1 VLPSPKNVIS
11 TIVATAEVDVDYSIL
26 ESYAMGDGFI
36 VLSENGSMDSF
47 NREGIKISSNQISEN
62 IVASDSQGPL
72 LTVSSS
78 KGDVILISE
87 NSEKKILSGVKCN
100 GICISEKLILLSTE
114 DGDIIS
120 IDKQGDKRAS
130 VNLGDTT
137 IIRISDDHDQ
147 IVVATDEGKM
157 TVFNNDLEMLKS
169 SPPAK
174 DDIEMITNISP
185 IVEGRFI
192 VSRESLGAVIDDRPV
207 NRLEFWHVRE
217 GLLEVVEIPSRA
229 TCIQASGDGYYVGC
243 FEGELLWIERG
254 KDLTLLSNLG
264 YSITDLRIWD
274 GDILVSSW
282 FYARRISPEGIEKWI
297 FEHPTIISKILL
309 LGQGI
314 IALVGDKNSS
324 GSGSLISLIGP
335 DNEIHYEENYDAKNS
350 QISDLSDK
358 SFSGMPSENEIAK
371 AAERNSINQ
380 IDSIIRDINQSLEVS
395 MTELSDDE
403 DILETL
409 SRSAS
414 SINLPPVADAGDDIT
429 VISNDDLKADVIL
442 DGSKSYDPDGEI
454 VSWSWISETGRV
466 LGDAPVI
473 KVRLS
478 QGVHS
483 FSLSVV
489 DNKGAKSISKMT
501 VRVV

>member
-1 VLPSPKNVIS
+1 MIS
-11 TIVATAEVDVDYSIL
+11 TIVATAEVDVAYPIL
-26 ESYAMGDGFI
+26 ESYAMKDGFI
-36 VLSENGSMDSF
+36 VLSENGIIDSF
-47 NREGIKISSNQISEN
+47 NWEGKKISSNEISEN
-62 IVASDSQGPL
+62 IVASDSKESFL
-72 LTVSSS
+72 AISSS
-78 KGDVILISE
+78 IGDVFLMVD
-87 NSEKKILSGVKCN
+87 NSEEKILSGVNCN
-100 GICISEKLILLSTE
+100 AICLSENYILLSTE
-114 DGDIIS
+114 DGDLLS
-120 IDKQGDKRAS
+120 IDKQGGSRAS
-130 VNLGDTT
+130 VNLGNTT
-137 IIRISDDHDQ
+137 IIRISDDHNQ
-147 IVVATDEGKM
+147 IVVASEEGKM
-157 TVFNNDLEMLKS
+157 TVFNNDLEMLNS

-174 DDIEMITNISP
+174 DDIEMVTNISR
-185 IVEGRFI
+185 IVRGRFL
-192 VSRESLGAVIDDRPV
+192 VSRESLGVVVDDRPV
-207 NRLEFWHVRE
+207 NRLEFWHVKE
-217 GLLEVVEIPSRA
+217 GLSEQVEIPSRA

-254 KDLTLLSNLG
+254 KDPTLLTNLG
-264 YSITDLRIWD
+264 YSITDLKIWE

-297 FEHPTIISKILL
+297 FEHPTIISKILS

-314 IALVGDKNSS
+314 IALISDKGSS
-324 GSGSLISLIGP
+324 GSGSFISLIDPNKKAHG
-335 DNEIHYEENYDAKNS
+335 EETHHGQSPPK
-350 QISDLSDK
+350 SDLRDK
-358 SFSGMPSENEIAK
+358 SFSGMLSENEIAK
-371 AAERNSINQ
+371 AAKRNSVNE

-403 DILETL
+403 DLLETL

-429 VISNDDLKADVIL
+429 VNSNEDLKADVIL

-454 VSWSWISETGRV
+454 VSWSWISETGKA
-466 LGDAPVI
+466 LGDRPII

-478 QGVHS
+478 RGTHS

>member
-1 VLPSPKNVIS
+1 M
-11 TIVATAEVDVDYSIL
+11 TI
-26 ESYAMGDGFI
+26 
-36 VLSENGSMDSF
+36 
-47 NREGIKISSNQISEN
+47 
-62 IVASDSQGPL
+62 
-72 LTVSSS
+72 
-78 KGDVILISE
+78 
-87 NSEKKILSGVKCN
+87 
-100 GICISEKLILLSTE
+100 
-114 DGDIIS
+114 
-120 IDKQGDKRAS
+120 
-130 VNLGDTT
+130 
-137 IIRISDDHDQ
+137 
-147 IVVATDEGKM
+147 
-157 TVFNNDLEMLKS
+157 FNNDLEILRS

-174 DDIEMITNISP
+174 DDIEMVTNISP
-185 IVEGRFI
+185 IVRGRFL
-192 VSRESLGAVIDDRPV
+192 VSRESLGVVVDDRPV
-207 NRLEFWHVRE
+207 NRLEFWHVKE
-217 GLLEVVEIPSRA
+217 GLSELVEIPSRA

-254 KDLTLLSNLG
+254 KDPTLLTNLG
-264 YSITDLRIWD
+264 YSITDLRIWE

-297 FEHPTIISKILL
+297 FEHPTIISKILS

-314 IALVGDKNSS
+314 IALISDRGSSAS
-324 GSGSLISLIGP
+324 GSFISLIDP
-335 DNEIHYEENYDAKNS
+335 NKKTHDEETHHAQS
-350 QISDLSDK
+350 PPTRDLSDK

-371 AAERNSINQ
+371 AAKRNSVNE
-380 IDSIIRDINQSLEVS
+380 IDSIIRDINQSLEIS

-403 DILETL
+403 DLLETL

-429 VISNDDLKADVIL
+429 VISNEDLKADVIL

-454 VSWSWISETGRV
+454 VSWSWISETGRA
-466 LGDAPVI
+466 LGDRPMI

-478 QGVHS
+478 QGIHS